1 MINLIKEYINAGK
14 SFDDLKN
21 EFAINVNEKDGMIC
35 LNYDQID
42 SPKSDSLVRQ
52 CRGIILD
59 KNTLEIVHYPF
70 YRFFNFEEMPEER
83 KKFNWNNAEA
93 LEKIDGSLFGV
104 FYHNNKWNISTRS
117 QIGGENMVSIGLL
130 TFGDM
135 FDNAIKVPREE
146 FFNAL
151 NKDIDYTFELCGKE
165 NQIVTPYKET
175 SLYLIGA
182 RDKKNDFKEIDIDMI
197 DISFNHNIKKPKR
210 YPLFDSEHNFIG
222 FDAMKKMATDVDSPT
237 DEGYVVIDYQSYND
251 DYGYFPRVKV
261 KNPSYVALHH
271 LRGTFENNGL
281 NYGGIVQIIFK
292 NEKDEVLSTFPM
304 FEEVFNKVEMQC
316 FKFDEEI
323 NAELAKLK
331 SFYDLPMEKRQD
343 KEIKKQFA
351 LSMNKKFSAFLFA
364 TFNNGISLREY
375 YESESL
381 KKKSFFKMMYE
392 NYISKY

>member
-1 MINLIKEYINAGK
+1 
-14 SFDDLKN
+14 
-21 EFAINVNEKDGMIC
+21 
-35 LNYDQID
+35 
-42 SPKSDSLVRQ
+42 
-52 CRGIILD
+52 
-59 KNTLEIVHYPF
+59 
-70 YRFFNFEEMPEER
+70 
-83 KKFNWNNAEA
+83 
-93 LEKIDGSLFGV
+93 
-104 FYHNNKWNISTRS
+104 
-117 QIGGENMVSIGLL
+117 MVSIGLL

-135 FDNAIKVPREE
+135 FNTAIKVPREE

-165 NQIVTPYKET
+165 NQIVTPYEET

-222 FDAMKKMATDVDSPT
+222 FEAMKKMATDVDNPT

-271 LRGTFENNGL
+271 LRGTFESNGL

-323 NAELAKLK
+323 NAELARLK
-331 SFYDLPMEKRQD
+331 PFYDLPMEKRQD

-351 LSMNKKFSAFLFA
+351 LSMNKKFSVFLFA
-364 TFNNGISLREY
+364 TFNNGISLIEY

-381 KKKSFFKMMYE
+381 KKKSFFKLMYE